1 MVQATGRKPP
11 APTGPGRFA
20 RSRRQGRPGGA
31 KAQATAGNRWVCL
44 DVGET
49 LIDETRVWSTWA
61 DVLGVSRLTFM
72 AALGAAIER
81 GGEYRDVFTIVAR
94 DNWQDHEPH
103 VFEAY
108 GGFRPEDL
116 YSDALPAVEAL
127 RGRGYRLAIM
137 ANQPARRTAELR
149 ELGLST
155 DVMAMSEELGVAKPD
170 PAFFQRLLELAG
182 DPDPADMAHVG
193 DRIDNDVRPSAAAG
207 MRAVWLRRGPW
218 AFIARELPDE
228 AALIVGSLD
237 ELVLRIDECWPD
249 GARAA

>member
-1 MVQATGRKPP
+1 MAV
-11 APTGPGRFA
+11 
-20 RSRRQGRPGGA
+20 
-31 KAQATAGNRWVCL
+31 NRWVCL

-49 LIDETRVWSTWA
+49 LIDETRVWSAWA
-61 DVLGVSRLTFM
+61 DELGVSRLTFM
-72 AALGAAIER
+72 AALGAAIAR
-81 GGEYRDVFTIVAR
+81 GGDHRDVFAIVERNDWRAHEAR
-94 DNWQDHEPH
+94 

-116 YSDALPAVEAL
+116 YADALPAIEAL
-127 RGRGYRLAIM
+127 RGRGYRLAIV
-137 ANQPARRTAELR
+137 ANQPARRTADLR
-149 ELGLST
+149 ELGVST
-155 DVMAMSEELGVAKPD
+155 DVMAMSEELGMTKPD
-170 PAFFQRLLELAG
+170 PAFFERLLELAG

-218 AFIARELPDE
+218 AFIAREVPDE

-237 ELVLRIDECWPD
+237 ELVRRIDECWPD

>member
-1 MVQATGRKPP
+1 M
-11 APTGPGRFA
+11 
-20 RSRRQGRPGGA
+20 SRD
-31 KAQATAGNRWVCL
+31 RWVCL

-61 DVLGVSRLTFM
+61 DELGVSRLTFM

-81 GGEYRDVFTIVAR
+81 GGEHRDAFSIVDR
-94 DNWQDHEPH
+94 DDWRDHEPG
-103 VFEAY
+103 VAEAY

-116 YSDALPAVEAL
+116 YSDALPAIAAL

-137 ANQPARRTAELR
+137 ANQPTRRTAELQG
-149 ELGLST
+149 LGVRG

-170 PAFFQRLLELAG
+170 SAFFDRLLELAG

-218 AFIARELPDE
+218 GFIARETPDE

-237 ELVLRIDECWPD
+237 ELVRRIDECWPD
-249 GARAA
+249 RAA

>member
-1 MVQATGRKPP
+1 MSTG
-11 APTGPGRFA
+11 
-20 RSRRQGRPGGA
+20 
-31 KAQATAGNRWVCL
+31 RWVCL

-49 LIDETRVWSTWA
+49 LIDETRVWSMWA
-61 DVLGVSRLTFM
+61 DELGVSRLTFM

-81 GGEYRDVFTIVAR
+81 GGEHRDAFTIVER
-94 DNWQDHEPH
+94 DNWREREPG
-103 VFEAY
+103 VAEAY
-108 GGFRPEDL
+108 GAFRPEDL
-116 YSDALPAVEAL
+116 YSDALPAIEAL

-137 ANQPARRTAELR
+137 ANQPARRTAELQQ
-149 ELGLST
+149 LGVRT

-170 PAFFQRLLELAG
+170 SAFFDRLLELAG

-218 AFIARELPDE
+218 AFIAREVPDE

-237 ELVLRIDECWPD
+237 ELVRRIDECWPE
-249 GARAA
+249 GAT